1 MSGYVFC
8 LATDNIFIYLCFLYI
23 TTEHKT
29 QTINNMRYTR
39 ITIVLLFCFTILF
52 TLPAQTE
59 NLQTKV
65 IDGKEFYIYKVKPS
79 EGFYVLSK
87 KFGISQE
94 EIIRY
99 NPAAKNGLKR
109 GQLLMIPTN
118 KTAEGQQAGS
128 EIESTFEH
136 TIVRGESL
144 YSISRMYKVT
154 IQSIIDLNPGSERG
168 IKAGAILKIPQ
179 RYKKAEPKAS
189 VSTTETPVAQ
199 PKQTVAQET
208 IQPAPEKQ
216 SVTTDTGTGEYV
228 YHTIGEGETLF
239 SISKKYDIDIETILK
254 LNPGIS
260 PNHLKKGS
268 VIRLIPDT
276 KEMNVA
282 IESTQLYTQYKVRKK
297 ETLYSISKKF
307 GTTVEE
313 IKKCNPN
320 IKRIKEDDIINIP
333 AGIEYNTV
341 TAENPITS
349 AEINNIYNKLYK
361 SDKKGVINVAV
372 ILPFMLKQTH
382 PDTKASLYTE
392 YYQGFL
398 MAVDSLKRQGAS
410 INVYAYDSEESDA
423 TVQNILANP
432 QMKEMDLIIA
442 PESDNHIKLIADFGL
457 ANDINVVNTFSLKNE
472 EVSHNA
478 KVFQTNIPHSYLY
491 AEAADRF
498 IRYLGNRKVVFLT
511 HSGEE
516 NDKRDFIAGLKE
528 ELSRAH
534 ISYSEVRF
542 GNELNLL
549 NQDSIFTGQSGI
561 VFVPTSAKKKI
572 LSLIVAPM
580 EALKEKRPDIDI
592 ALFGYPEWLTQ
603 VPDYLNEFYKLN
615 TYLYSRFYA
624 NPFDE
629 STKSFH
635 KRFLYWYNKD
645 LINASP
651 QYALLGFDTGVYF
664 LSAIRAHGK
673 NFATQQLVNSNDRIQ
688 TDFSFQRINNWSGFI
703 NKSFYFVNFAPD
715 FTIKKI
721 RE

>member
-1 MSGYVFC
+1 M
-8 LATDNIFIYLCFLYI
+8 
-23 TTEHKT
+23 K
-29 QTINNMRYTR
+29 YTR
-39 ITIVLLFCFTILF
+39 LTIVLLFCFTVLF
-52 TLPAQTE
+52 MLPAQTE
-59 NLQTKV
+59 GLQTKV

-79 EGFYVLSK
+79 EGFYSLTH

-94 EIIRY
+94 EIVRY
-99 NPAAKNGLKR
+99 NPATKSGLKR
-109 GQLLMIPTN
+109 GQLLMIPTK
-118 KTAEGQQAGS
+118 KTLEGEASGS

-144 YSISRMYKVT
+144 YSISKMYKVT

-168 IKAGAILKIPQ
+168 IKAGATLKIPQ
-179 RYKKAEPKAS
+179 HYRQKKATQVQPKTTTA
-189 VSTTETPVAQ
+189 STTAIQSQPAVTPVSE
-199 PKQTVAQET
+199 KSS
-208 IQPAPEKQ
+208 PEIQ
-216 SVTTDTGTGEYV
+216 SVATEGNTGEYV
-228 YHTIGEGETLF
+228 YHTINAGETLF

-260 PNHLKKGS
+260 PNNLKRGS
-268 VIRLIPDT
+268 ALRLTPDT
-276 KEMNVA
+276 KEMNVTIA
-282 IESTQLYTQYKVRKK
+282 PQQLYTKYKVRKK

-320 IKRIKEDDIINIP
+320 IKKIKQDDIINIP

-372 ILPFMLKQTH
+372 ILPFMLGQEH

-410 INVYAYDSEESDA
+410 VNVYAYDSEASDA
-423 TVQNILANP
+423 TVRNILSNP

-442 PESDNHIKLIADFGL
+442 PDDDNHIKMIADFGL

-472 EVSHNA
+472 EFSHNA
-478 KVFQTNIPHSYLY
+478 KIFQTNIPHSYLY

-511 HSGEE
+511 HTTEE
-516 NDKRDFIAGLKE
+516 SDKKDFVAGLKE

-534 ISYSEVRF
+534 IAYSEIKF
-542 GNELNLL
+542 GNELNLQ
-549 NQDSIFTGQSGI
+549 NQDSIWAGQSGV
-561 VFVPTSAKKKI
+561 VFVPTSARKKI
-572 LSLIVAPM
+572 LSLIIAPL
-580 EALKEKRPDIDI
+580 EVLKEQREDLDI

-603 VPDYLNEFYKLN
+603 VPEYLNEFYKLN

-629 STKSFH
+629 NAKSFH

-651 QYALLGFDTGVYF
+651 QYALLGFDTGIYF
-664 LSAIRAHGK
+664 LSAIRAYGK
-673 NFATQQLVNSNDRIQ
+673 NFAVQKLENSSDRIQ
-688 TDFSFQRINNWSGFI
+688 TDFAFQRINNWSGFI

>member
-1 MSGYVFC
+1 M
-8 LATDNIFIYLCFLYI
+8 
-23 TTEHKT
+23 K
-29 QTINNMRYTR
+29 YTR
-39 ITIVLLFCFTILF
+39 LTIVLLFCFTVLF
-52 TLPAQTE
+52 MLPAQTE
-59 NLQTKV
+59 GLQTKV

-79 EGFYVLSK
+79 EGFYSLTH

-94 EIIRY
+94 EIVRY
-99 NPAAKNGLKR
+99 NPAAKSGLKR
-109 GQLLMIPTN
+109 GQLLMIPTK
-118 KTAEGQQAGS
+118 KTLEGEASGS

-144 YSISRMYKVT
+144 YSISKMYKVT

-168 IKAGAILKIPQ
+168 IKAGATLKIPQ
-179 RYKKAEPKAS
+179 HYRQKKASQVQPQTTTAS
-189 VSTTETPVAQ
+189 KTTTQSQPAVTPV
-199 PKQTVAQET
+199 
-208 IQPAPEKQ
+208 PEKSSPEGQ
-216 SVTTDTGTGEYV
+216 SVTTDGNTGEYV
-228 YHTIGEGETLF
+228 YHTINAGETLF

-260 PNHLKKGS
+260 PNNLKRGS
-268 VIRLIPDT
+268 VIRLTPDT
-276 KEMNVA
+276 KEMNVTIA
-282 IESTQLYTQYKVRKK
+282 PQQLYTKYKVRKK

-320 IKRIKEDDIINIP
+320 IKKIKQDDIINIP

-372 ILPFMLKQTH
+372 ILPFMLEQEH

-410 INVYAYDSEESDA
+410 VNVYAYDSEASDA
-423 TVQNILANP
+423 TVRNILSNP

-442 PESDNHIKLIADFGL
+442 PDDDNHIKMIADFGL

-478 KVFQTNIPHSYLY
+478 KIFQTNIPHSYLY

-511 HSGEE
+511 HTTEE
-516 NDKRDFIAGLKE
+516 GDKKDFVAGLKE

-534 ISYSEVRF
+534 IAYSEIKF
-542 GNELNLL
+542 GNKLNLQ
-549 NQDSIFTGQSGI
+549 NQDSIWAGQSGV
-561 VFVPTSAKKKI
+561 VFVPTSARKKI
-572 LSLIVAPM
+572 LSLIIAPL
-580 EALKEKRPDIDI
+580 EALKEQREDLDI

-603 VPDYLNEFYKLN
+603 VPEYLNEFYKLN

-629 STKSFH
+629 NAKSFH

-651 QYALLGFDTGVYF
+651 QYALLGFDTGIYF
-664 LSAIRAHGK
+664 LSAIRAYGK
-673 NFATQQLVNSNDRIQ
+673 NFAVQKLENSSDRIQ
-688 TDFSFQRINNWSGFI
+688 TDFAFQRINNWSGFI

>member
-1 MSGYVFC
+1 
-8 LATDNIFIYLCFLYI
+8 
-23 TTEHKT
+23 
-29 QTINNMRYTR
+29 MRYTR
-39 ITIVLLFCFTILF
+39 ITIVLLFCFTAMFMIS
-52 TLPAQTE
+52 AQAE

-99 NPAAKNGLKR
+99 NPAAKSGLKR

-118 KTAEGQQAGS
+118 KTIAGQKAGS
-128 EIESTFEH
+128 GIESTFEH

-144 YSISRMYKVT
+144 YSISKMYKVT

-168 IKAGAILKIPQ
+168 IKAGATLKIPQ
-179 RYKKAEPKAS
+179 RYKKTASKEKPKTSKTTPTQSPQATTAQK
-189 VSTTETPVAQ
+189 STQPV
-199 PKQTVAQET
+199 TDN
-208 IQPAPEKQ
+208 QPAVAADD
-216 SVTTDTGTGEYV
+216 SGSEYV
-228 YHTIGEGETLF
+228 FHTIGEGETLF
-239 SISKKYDIDIETILK
+239 SISKKYEIDIETILK

-260 PNHLKKGS
+260 PNHLRKGS
-268 VIRLIPDT
+268 VIRLTPNT
-276 KEMNVA
+276 KEMNVT
-282 IESTQLYTQYKVRKK
+282 IQPTQLYTEYKVRKK

-313 IKKCNPN
+313 IKNCNPN
-320 IKRIKEDDIINIP
+320 IKKIKQGDIIYIP
-333 AGIEYNTV
+333 AGIEYNTM

-372 ILPFMLKQTH
+372 ILPFMLSQER
-382 PDTKASLYTE
+382 PDMKASLYTE

-423 TVQNILANP
+423 TVQHILAEP

-442 PESDNHIKLIADFGL
+442 PDNDNHIKMIADFGL
-457 ANDINVVNTFSLKNE
+457 INDINVVNTFSLKNE
-472 EVSHNA
+472 EVTHNA

-491 AEAADRF
+491 AEAIDRF
-498 IRYLGNRKVVFLT
+498 IRYLGNRKVVFLSYST
-511 HSGEE
+511 EV
-516 NDKRDFIAGLKE
+516 NDKKDFITSLKE
-528 ELSRAH
+528 ELSRAR
-534 ISYSEVRF
+534 IPYSEIQF
-542 GNELNLL
+542 DNDLNLL
-549 NQDSIFTGQSGI
+549 NQDSILNGQSGI
-561 VFVPTSAKKKI
+561 VFVPTSAKKKM
-572 LSLIVAPM
+572 LSLIINPI
-580 EALKEKRPDIDI
+580 ETLKERREDLDI

-603 VPDYLNEFYKLN
+603 VPEYLNEFYKLN

-629 STKSFH
+629 DTKSFH

-651 QYALLGFDTGVYF
+651 QYAFLGFDTGIYF
-664 LSAIRAHGK
+664 LTSIRAYGK
-673 NFATQQLVNSNDRIQ
+673 NFANQKLTKSNDRIQ
-688 TDFSFQRINNWSGFI
+688 TDFDFQRINNWSGFI
-703 NKSFYFVNFAPD
+703 NKSFYFINLAPD
-715 FTIKKI
+715 YTIKKI

>member
-1 MSGYVFC
+1 M
-8 LATDNIFIYLCFLYI
+8 
-23 TTEHKT
+23 K
-29 QTINNMRYTR
+29 YTR
-39 ITIVLLFCFTILF
+39 ITVVLLFCFAVLF
-52 TLPAQTE
+52 MLPAQTE
-59 NLQTKV
+59 GLQTKV

-79 EGFYVLSK
+79 EGFYSLTH

-94 EIIRY
+94 EIIRF

-109 GQLLMIPTN
+109 GQLLMIPTK
-118 KTAEGQQAGS
+118 KTIEGEASGS

-144 YSISRMYKVT
+144 YSISKMYKVT
-154 IQSIIDLNPGSERG
+154 IQSIIDLNPGSEHG
-168 IKAGAILKIPQ
+168 IKAGATLKIPQ
-179 RYKKAEPKAS
+179 HYRQKKA
-189 VSTTETPVAQ
+189 
-199 PKQTVAQET
+199 KQTQAKATTTTTTPKTTTAQSKPVVPPVTDKVNQEAPSVA
-208 IQPAPEKQ
+208 
-216 SVTTDTGTGEYV
+216 TDGISGEYV
-228 YHTIGEGETLF
+228 YHTINAGETLF
-239 SISKKYDIDIETILK
+239 SISQKYDIDIETILK

-260 PNHLKKGS
+260 PNNLKRGS
-268 VIRLIPDT
+268 VIRLTPNT
-276 KEMNVA
+276 KEMNVTIA
-282 IESTQLYTQYKVRKK
+282 PQQLYTEYKVRKK

-320 IKRIKEDDIINIP
+320 IKKIKQDDIIYIP

-372 ILPFMLKQTH
+372 ILPFMLKQAH

-410 INVYAYDSEESDA
+410 INVYAYDSEASDA
-423 TVQNILANP
+423 TVRNILTDP
-432 QMKEMDLIIA
+432 QLKEMDMIIA
-442 PESDNHIKLIADFGL
+442 PDDDNQIKLIADFGL
-457 ANDINVVNTFSLKNE
+457 ANDINVINTFSLKNE

-478 KVFQTNIPHSYLY
+478 KIFQTNIPHSYLY

-511 HSGEE
+511 HTSEE
-516 NDKRDFIAGLKE
+516 SDKKDFVNGLKE

-534 ISYSEVRF
+534 IAYSEIKF
-542 GNELNLL
+542 GNELNLQ
-549 NQDSIFTGQSGI
+549 NQDSIWAGQSGV
-561 VFVPTSAKKKI
+561 VFVPTSARKKI
-572 LSLIVAPM
+572 LSIIIAPL
-580 EALKEKRPDIDI
+580 EALKAQREDLDI

-603 VPDYLNEFYKLN
+603 VPEYLNEFYKLN

-629 STKSFH
+629 NAKSFH

-645 LINASP
+645 MINASP
-651 QYALLGFDTGVYF
+651 QYALLGFDTGIYF
-664 LSAIRAHGK
+664 LSAIRAYGK
-673 NFATQQLVNSNDRIQ
+673 NFAVQKLENSSDRIQ
-688 TDFSFQRINNWSGFI
+688 TDFAFQRINNWSGFI

>member
-1 MSGYVFC
+1 M
-8 LATDNIFIYLCFLYI
+8 
-23 TTEHKT
+23 K
-29 QTINNMRYTR
+29 YTR
-39 ITIVLLFCFTILF
+39 LTIVLLFCFTVLF
-52 TLPAQTE
+52 MLPAQTE
-59 NLQTKV
+59 GLQTKV

-79 EGFYVLSK
+79 EGFYSLTH

-94 EIIRY
+94 EIVRY
-99 NPAAKNGLKR
+99 NPATKSGLKR
-109 GQLLMIPTN
+109 GQLLMIPTK
-118 KTAEGQQAGS
+118 KTLEGEASGS

-144 YSISRMYKVT
+144 YSISKMYKVT

-168 IKAGAILKIPQ
+168 IKAGATLKIPQ
-179 RYKKAEPKAS
+179 HYRQKKASQVQPQTTTAS
-189 VSTTETPVAQ
+189 KTTTQSQPAVTPV
-199 PKQTVAQET
+199 
-208 IQPAPEKQ
+208 PEKSSPEGQ
-216 SVTTDTGTGEYV
+216 SVATDGNTGEYV
-228 YHTIGEGETLF
+228 YHTINAGETLF

-260 PNHLKKGS
+260 PNNLKRGS
-268 VIRLIPDT
+268 VIRLTPDT
-276 KEMNVA
+276 KEMNVTIA
-282 IESTQLYTQYKVRKK
+282 PQQRYTKYKVRKK

-320 IKRIKEDDIINIP
+320 IKKIKQDDIINIP

-372 ILPFMLKQTH
+372 ILPFMLEQEH

-410 INVYAYDSEESDA
+410 VNVYAYDSEASDA
-423 TVQNILANP
+423 TVRNILSNP

-442 PESDNHIKLIADFGL
+442 PDDDNHIKMIADFGL

-478 KVFQTNIPHSYLY
+478 KIFQTNIPHSYLY

-511 HSGEE
+511 HTTEE
-516 NDKRDFIAGLKE
+516 GDKKDFVAGLKE

-534 ISYSEVRF
+534 IAYSEIKF
-542 GNELNLL
+542 GNKLNLQ
-549 NQDSIFTGQSGI
+549 NQDSIWAGQSGV
-561 VFVPTSAKKKI
+561 VFVPTSARKKI
-572 LSLIVAPM
+572 LSLIIAPL
-580 EALKEKRPDIDI
+580 EALKEQREDLDI

-603 VPDYLNEFYKLN
+603 VPEYLNEFYKLN

-629 STKSFH
+629 NAKSFH

-651 QYALLGFDTGVYF
+651 QYALLGFDTGIYF
-664 LSAIRAHGK
+664 LSAIRAYGK
-673 NFATQQLVNSNDRIQ
+673 NFAVQKLENSSDRIQ
-688 TDFSFQRINNWSGFI
+688 TDFAFQRINNWSGFI

>member
-1 MSGYVFC
+1 M
-8 LATDNIFIYLCFLYI
+8 
-23 TTEHKT
+23 K
-29 QTINNMRYTR
+29 YTR
-39 ITIVLLFCFTILF
+39 LTIVLLFCFTVLF
-52 TLPAQTE
+52 MLPAQTE
-59 NLQTKV
+59 GLQTKV

-79 EGFYVLSK
+79 EGFYSLTH

-94 EIIRY
+94 EIVRY
-99 NPAAKNGLKR
+99 NPAAKSGLKR
-109 GQLLMIPTN
+109 GQLLMIPTK
-118 KTAEGQQAGS
+118 KTLEGEASGS

-144 YSISRMYKVT
+144 YSISKMYKVT

-168 IKAGAILKIPQ
+168 IKAGATLKIPQ
-179 RYKKAEPKAS
+179 HYRQKKASQVQPQTTTAS
-189 VSTTETPVAQ
+189 KTTTQSQPAVTPV
-199 PKQTVAQET
+199 
-208 IQPAPEKQ
+208 PEKSSPEGQ
-216 SVTTDTGTGEYV
+216 SVTTDGNTGEYV
-228 YHTIGEGETLF
+228 YHTINAGETLF

-260 PNHLKKGS
+260 PNNLKRGS
-268 VIRLIPDT
+268 VIRLTPDT
-276 KEMNVA
+276 KEMNVTIA
-282 IESTQLYTQYKVRKK
+282 PQQLYTKYKVRKK

-320 IKRIKEDDIINIP
+320 IKKIKQDDIINIP

-372 ILPFMLKQTH
+372 ILPFMLEQEH

-410 INVYAYDSEESDA
+410 VNVYAYDSEASDA
-423 TVQNILANP
+423 TVRNILSNL

-442 PESDNHIKLIADFGL
+442 PDDDNHIKMIADFGL

-478 KVFQTNIPHSYLY
+478 KIFQTNIPHSYLY

-511 HSGEE
+511 HTTEE
-516 NDKRDFIAGLKE
+516 GDKKDFVAGLKE

-534 ISYSEVRF
+534 IAYSEIKF
-542 GNELNLL
+542 GNKLNLQ
-549 NQDSIFTGQSGI
+549 NQDSIWAGQSGV
-561 VFVPTSAKKKI
+561 VFVPTSARKKI
-572 LSLIVAPM
+572 LSLIIAPL
-580 EALKEKRPDIDI
+580 EALKEQREDLDI

-603 VPDYLNEFYKLN
+603 VPEYLNEFYKLN

-629 STKSFH
+629 NAKSFH

-651 QYALLGFDTGVYF
+651 QYALLGFDTGIYF
-664 LSAIRAHGK
+664 LSAIRAYGK
-673 NFATQQLVNSNDRIQ
+673 NFAVQKLENSSDRIQ
-688 TDFSFQRINNWSGFI
+688 TDFAFQRINNWSGFI

>member
-1 MSGYVFC
+1 M
-8 LATDNIFIYLCFLYI
+8 
-23 TTEHKT
+23 K
-29 QTINNMRYTR
+29 YTR
-39 ITIVLLFCFTILF
+39 LTIVLLFCFTVLF
-52 TLPAQTE
+52 MLPAQTE
-59 NLQTKV
+59 GLQTKV

-79 EGFYVLSK
+79 EGFYSLTH

-94 EIIRY
+94 EIVRY
-99 NPAAKNGLKR
+99 NPAAKSGLKR
-109 GQLLMIPTN
+109 GQLLMIPTK
-118 KTAEGQQAGS
+118 KTLEGEASGS

-144 YSISRMYKVT
+144 YSISKMHKVT

-168 IKAGAILKIPQ
+168 IKAGATLKIPQ
-179 RYKKAEPKAS
+179 HYRQKKASQVQPQTTTAS
-189 VSTTETPVAQ
+189 KTTTQSQPAVTPV
-199 PKQTVAQET
+199 
-208 IQPAPEKQ
+208 PEKPSPEGQ
-216 SVTTDTGTGEYV
+216 SVTTDGNTGEYV
-228 YHTIGEGETLF
+228 YHTINAGETLF

-260 PNHLKKGS
+260 PNNLKRGS
-268 VIRLIPDT
+268 VIRLTPDT
-276 KEMNVA
+276 KEMNVTIA
-282 IESTQLYTQYKVRKK
+282 PQQLYTKYKVRKK

-320 IKRIKEDDIINIP
+320 IKKIKQDDIINIP

-372 ILPFMLKQTH
+372 ILPFMLEQEH

-410 INVYAYDSEESDA
+410 VNVYAYASEASDA
-423 TVQNILANP
+423 TVRNILSNP

-442 PESDNHIKLIADFGL
+442 PDDDNHIKMIADFGL
-457 ANDINVVNTFSLKNE
+457 ANDINVVNTLSLKNE

-478 KVFQTNIPHSYLY
+478 KIFQTNIPHSYLY

-511 HSGEE
+511 HTTEE
-516 NDKRDFIAGLKE
+516 GDKKDFVAGLKE

-534 ISYSEVRF
+534 IAYSEIKF
-542 GNELNLL
+542 GNKLNLQ
-549 NQDSIFTGQSGI
+549 NQDSIWAGQSGV
-561 VFVPTSAKKKI
+561 VFVPTSARKKI
-572 LSLIVAPM
+572 LSLIIAPL
-580 EALKEKRPDIDI
+580 EALKEQREDLDI

-603 VPDYLNEFYKLN
+603 VPEYLNEFYKLN

-629 STKSFH
+629 NAKSFH

-651 QYALLGFDTGVYF
+651 QYALLGFDTGIYF
-664 LSAIRAHGK
+664 LSAIRAYGK
-673 NFATQQLVNSNDRIQ
+673 NFAVQKLENSSDRIQ
-688 TDFSFQRINNWSGFI
+688 TDFAFQRINNWSGFI

>member
-1 MSGYVFC
+1 M
-8 LATDNIFIYLCFLYI
+8 
-23 TTEHKT
+23 K
-29 QTINNMRYTR
+29 YTR
-39 ITIVLLFCFTILF
+39 ITIALLFCFAVLF
-52 TLPAQTE
+52 MSSAQTE
-59 NLQTKV
+59 GLQTKV

-79 EGFYVLSK
+79 EGFYSLSH
-87 KFGISQE
+87 KFGISQD

-118 KTAEGQQAGS
+118 KTIEGEKSGS

-144 YSISRMYKVT
+144 YSISKMYKVT

-168 IKAGAILKIPQ
+168 IKAGATLKIPQ
-179 RYKKAEPKAS
+179 HYRQKKTKQVKAQTATTTP
-189 VSTTETPVAQ
+189 STKAATQSPATAT
-199 PKQTVAQET
+199 QTVAQSGQESS
-208 IQPAPEKQ
+208 
-216 SVTTDTGTGEYV
+216 SVAAEGNTGDYV
-228 YHTIGEGETLF
+228 YHTINSGETLF

-260 PNHLKKGS
+260 PNNLKRGS
-268 VIRLIPDT
+268 VIRLTPDT
-276 KEMNVA
+276 KEMHVTIA
-282 IESTQLYTQYKVRKK
+282 PQQLYTEYKVRKK

-307 GTTVEE
+307 GTTVDE

-320 IKRIKEDDIINIP
+320 IKKIKQDDIIYIP

-361 SDKKGVINVAV
+361 SDKKGVISVAV
-372 ILPFMLKQTH
+372 ILPFMLKQEH

-410 INVYAYDSEESDA
+410 INVYAYDSEASDA
-423 TVQNILANP
+423 TVRNILANP
-432 QMKEMDLIIA
+432 QLKEMDMIIA
-442 PESDNHIKLIADFGL
+442 PDDDNHIKMIADFGL

-478 KVFQTNIPHSYLY
+478 KIFQTNIPHSYLY

-511 HSGEE
+511 HTTEE
-516 NDKRDFIAGLKE
+516 SDKKDFVSGLKD

-534 ISYSEVRF
+534 IAYSEIKF
-542 GNELNLL
+542 GNELNLQ
-549 NQDSIFTGQSGI
+549 NQDSIWAGQSGV
-561 VFVPTSAKKKI
+561 VFVPTSARKKI
-572 LSLIVAPM
+572 LSLIIAPL
-580 EALKEKRPDIDI
+580 EALKEQREDLDI

-603 VPDYLNEFYKLN
+603 VPEYLNAFYKLN

-624 NPFDE
+624 NPLDE
-629 STKSFH
+629 AAKSFH

-651 QYALLGFDTGVYF
+651 QYALLGFDTGIYF
-664 LSAIRAHGK
+664 LSAIRAYGK
-673 NFATQQLVNSNDRIQ
+673 NFAAQKLENSSDRIQ
-688 TDFSFQRINNWSGFI
+688 TDFAFQRINNWSGFI

>member
-1 MSGYVFC
+1 M
-8 LATDNIFIYLCFLYI
+8 
-23 TTEHKT
+23 
-29 QTINNMRYTR
+29 
-39 ITIVLLFCFTILF
+39 LFCFTTLF
-52 TLPAQTE
+52 MLSAQTE

-79 EGFYVLSK
+79 EGFYVLSQ

-109 GQLLMIPTN
+109 GQLLMIPTHR
-118 KTAEGQQAGS
+118 TAQGEPEGS

-144 YSISRMYKVT
+144 YSISKMYKVT

-168 IKAGAILKIPQ
+168 IKAGATLKIPQ
-179 RYKKAEPKAS
+179 RYKKTTSKAQNK
-189 VSTTETPVAQ
+189 T
-199 PKQTVAQET
+199 
-208 IQPAPEKQ
+208 
-216 SVTTDTGTGEYV
+216 VTTATAKSQGTAVTATSTPTPENTTATTDNGNGEYV

-268 VIRLIPDT
+268 VIRLTPDT
-276 KEMNVA
+276 KEINVT
-282 IESTQLYTQYKVRKK
+282 IEQKQLYTQYKVRKK

-313 IKKCNPN
+313 IKKCNPDLKQ
-320 IKRIKEDDIINIP
+320 IRQDDIINIP

-361 SDKKGVINVAV
+361 SDKRGVINVAV
-372 ILPFMLKQTH
+372 ILPFMLQQTH

-423 TVQNILANP
+423 TVRRILTNP
-432 QMKEMDLIIA
+432 EMKEMDLIIA

-478 KVFQTNIPHSYLY
+478 KIFQTNIPHSYLY

-498 IRYLGNRKVVFLT
+498 IRYLGNRKVIFLT
-511 HSGEE
+511 HTGEE

-534 ISYSEVRF
+534 IAYSEIRF
-542 GNELNLL
+542 DNELNLL
-549 NQDSIFTGQSGI
+549 NQDSILTGASGI
-561 VFVPTSAKKKI
+561 VFVPTSAKKKE
-572 LSLIVAPM
+572 LSLIVAPI
-580 EALKEKRPDIDI
+580 ETLKENRTDLDI

-603 VPDYLNEFYKLN
+603 VPEYLNEFYKLN

-629 STKSFH
+629 NTKAFH

-645 LINASP
+645 MINASP
-651 QYALLGFDTGVYF
+651 QYALLGFDTGIYF
-664 LSAIRAHGK
+664 LTAIRANGK
-673 NFATQQLVNSNDRIQ
+673 NFATQQLTSSSDRIQ

>member
-1 MSGYVFC
+1 M
-8 LATDNIFIYLCFLYI
+8 
-23 TTEHKT
+23 
-29 QTINNMRYTR
+29 TIE
-39 ITIVLLFCFTILF
+39 
-52 TLPAQTE
+52 Q
-59 NLQTKV
+59 K
-65 IDGKEFYIYKVKPS
+65 
-79 EGFYVLSK
+79 
-87 KFGISQE
+87 
-94 EIIRY
+94 
-99 NPAAKNGLKR
+99 
-109 GQLLMIPTN
+109 
-118 KTAEGQQAGS
+118 
-128 EIESTFEH
+128 
-136 TIVRGESL
+136 
-144 YSISRMYKVT
+144 
-154 IQSIIDLNPGSERG
+154 
-168 IKAGAILKIPQ
+168 
-179 RYKKAEPKAS
+179 
-189 VSTTETPVAQ
+189 
-199 PKQTVAQET
+199 
-208 IQPAPEKQ
+208 
-216 SVTTDTGTGEYV
+216 
-228 YHTIGEGETLF
+228 
-239 SISKKYDIDIETILK
+239 
-254 LNPGIS
+254 
-260 PNHLKKGS
+260 
-268 VIRLIPDT
+268 
-276 KEMNVA
+276 
-282 IESTQLYTQYKVRKK
+282 QLYTQYKVRKK

-313 IKKCNPN
+313 IKKCNPDLKQ
-320 IKRIKEDDIINIP
+320 IRQDDIINIP

-361 SDKKGVINVAV
+361 SDKRGVINVAV
-372 ILPFMLKQTH
+372 ILPFMLQQTH

-423 TVQNILANP
+423 TVRRILTNP
-432 QMKEMDLIIA
+432 EMKEMDLIIA

-478 KVFQTNIPHSYLY
+478 KIFQTNIPHSYLY

-498 IRYLGNRKVVFLT
+498 IRYLGNRKVIFLT
-511 HSGEE
+511 HTGEE

-534 ISYSEVRF
+534 IAYSEIRF
-542 GNELNLL
+542 DNELNLL
-549 NQDSIFTGQSGI
+549 NQDSILTGASGI
-561 VFVPTSAKKKI
+561 VFVPTSAKKKE
-572 LSLIVAPM
+572 LSLIVAPI
-580 EALKEKRPDIDI
+580 ETLKENRTDLDI

-603 VPDYLNEFYKLN
+603 VPEYLNEFYKLN

-629 STKSFH
+629 NTKAFH

-645 LINASP
+645 MINASP
-651 QYALLGFDTGVYF
+651 QYALLGFDTGIYF
-664 LSAIRAHGK
+664 LTAIRANGK
-673 NFATQQLVNSNDRIQ
+673 NFATQQLTSSSDRIQ

>member
-1 MSGYVFC
+1 M
-8 LATDNIFIYLCFLYI
+8 
-23 TTEHKT
+23 K
-29 QTINNMRYTR
+29 YTR
-39 ITIVLLFCFTILF
+39 LTIVLLFCFTVLF
-52 TLPAQTE
+52 MLPAQTE
-59 NLQTKV
+59 GLQTKV

-79 EGFYVLSK
+79 EGFYSLTH

-94 EIIRY
+94 EIVRY
-99 NPAAKNGLKR
+99 NPAAKSGLKR
-109 GQLLMIPTN
+109 GQLLMIPTK
-118 KTAEGQQAGS
+118 KTLEGEASGS

-144 YSISRMYKVT
+144 YSISKMYKVT

-168 IKAGAILKIPQ
+168 IKAGATLKIPQ
-179 RYKKAEPKAS
+179 HYRQKKASQVQPQTTTAS
-189 VSTTETPVAQ
+189 KTTTQSQPAVTPV
-199 PKQTVAQET
+199 
-208 IQPAPEKQ
+208 PEKSSPEGQ
-216 SVTTDTGTGEYV
+216 SVTTDGNTGEYV
-228 YHTIGEGETLF
+228 YHTINAGETLF

-260 PNHLKKGS
+260 PNNLKRGS
-268 VIRLIPDT
+268 VIRLTPDT
-276 KEMNVA
+276 KEMNVTIA
-282 IESTQLYTQYKVRKK
+282 PQQLYTKYKVRKK

-320 IKRIKEDDIINIP
+320 IKKIKQDDIINIP

-372 ILPFMLKQTH
+372 ILPFMLEQEH

-410 INVYAYDSEESDA
+410 VNVYAYDSEASDA
-423 TVQNILANP
+423 TVRNILSNP

-442 PESDNHIKLIADFGL
+442 PDDDNHIKMIADFGL

-478 KVFQTNIPHSYLY
+478 KIFQTNIPHSYLY

-511 HSGEE
+511 HTTEE
-516 NDKRDFIAGLKE
+516 GDKKDFVAGLKE

-534 ISYSEVRF
+534 IAYSEIKF
-542 GNELNLL
+542 GNELNLQ
-549 NQDSIFTGQSGI
+549 NQDSIWAGQSGV
-561 VFVPTSAKKKI
+561 VFVPTSARKKI
-572 LSLIVAPM
+572 LSLIIAPL
-580 EALKEKRPDIDI
+580 EALKEQREDLDI

-603 VPDYLNEFYKLN
+603 VPEYLNEFYKLN

-629 STKSFH
+629 NAKSFH

-651 QYALLGFDTGVYF
+651 QYALLGFDTGIYF
-664 LSAIRAHGK
+664 LSAIRAYGK
-673 NFATQQLVNSNDRIQ
+673 NFAVQKLENSSDRIQ
-688 TDFSFQRINNWSGFI
+688 TDFAFQRINNWSGFI

>member
-1 MSGYVFC
+1 M
-8 LATDNIFIYLCFLYI
+8 
-23 TTEHKT
+23 K
-29 QTINNMRYTR
+29 YTR
-39 ITIVLLFCFTILF
+39 LTIVLLFCFTVLF
-52 TLPAQTE
+52 MLPAQTE
-59 NLQTKV
+59 GLQTKV

-79 EGFYVLSK
+79 EGFYSLTH

-94 EIIRY
+94 EIVRY
-99 NPAAKNGLKR
+99 NPAAKSGLKR
-109 GQLLMIPTN
+109 GQLLMIPTK
-118 KTAEGQQAGS
+118 KTLEGEASGS

-144 YSISRMYKVT
+144 YSISKMYKVT

-168 IKAGAILKIPQ
+168 IKAGATLKIPQ
-179 RYKKAEPKAS
+179 HYRQKKASQVQPQTTTAS
-189 VSTTETPVAQ
+189 KTTTQSQPAVTPV
-199 PKQTVAQET
+199 
-208 IQPAPEKQ
+208 PEKPSPEGQ
-216 SVTTDTGTGEYV
+216 SVTTDGNTGEYV
-228 YHTIGEGETLF
+228 YHTINAGETLF

-260 PNHLKKGS
+260 PNNLKRGS
-268 VIRLIPDT
+268 VIRLTPDT
-276 KEMNVA
+276 KEMNVTIA
-282 IESTQLYTQYKVRKK
+282 PQQLYTKYKVRKK

-320 IKRIKEDDIINIP
+320 IKKIKQDDIINIP

-372 ILPFMLKQTH
+372 ILPFMLEQEH

-410 INVYAYDSEESDA
+410 VNVYAYDSEASDA
-423 TVQNILANP
+423 TVRNILSNP

-442 PESDNHIKLIADFGL
+442 PDDDNHIKMIADFGL

-478 KVFQTNIPHSYLY
+478 KIFQTNIPHSYLY

-511 HSGEE
+511 HTTEE
-516 NDKRDFIAGLKE
+516 GDKKDFVAGLKE

-534 ISYSEVRF
+534 IAYSEIKF
-542 GNELNLL
+542 GNKLNLQ
-549 NQDSIFTGQSGI
+549 NQDSIWAGQSGV
-561 VFVPTSAKKKI
+561 VFVPTSARKKI
-572 LSLIVAPM
+572 LSLIIAPL
-580 EALKEKRPDIDI
+580 EALKEQREDLDI

-603 VPDYLNEFYKLN
+603 VPEYLNEFYKLN

-629 STKSFH
+629 NAKSFH

-651 QYALLGFDTGVYF
+651 QYALLGFDTGIYF
-664 LSAIRAHGK
+664 LSAIRAYGK
-673 NFATQQLVNSNDRIQ
+673 NFAVQKLENSSDRIQ
-688 TDFSFQRINNWSGFI
+688 TDFAFQRINNWSGFI

>member
-1 MSGYVFC
+1 M
-8 LATDNIFIYLCFLYI
+8 
-23 TTEHKT
+23 K
-29 QTINNMRYTR
+29 YTR
-39 ITIVLLFCFTILF
+39 LTIVLLFCFTVLF
-52 TLPAQTE
+52 MLPAQTE
-59 NLQTKV
+59 GLQTKV

-79 EGFYVLSK
+79 EGFYSLTH

-94 EIIRY
+94 EIVRY
-99 NPAAKNGLKR
+99 NPATKSGLKR
-109 GQLLMIPTN
+109 GQLLMIPTK
-118 KTAEGQQAGS
+118 KTLEGEASGS

-144 YSISRMYKVT
+144 YSISKMYKVT

-168 IKAGAILKIPQ
+168 IKAGATLKIPQ
-179 RYKKAEPKAS
+179 HYRQKKATQVQPKTTTA
-189 VSTTETPVAQ
+189 STTAIQSQPAVTPVSE
-199 PKQTVAQET
+199 KSS
-208 IQPAPEKQ
+208 PEIQ
-216 SVTTDTGTGEYV
+216 SVATEGNTGEYV
-228 YHTIGEGETLF
+228 YHTINAGETLF

-260 PNHLKKGS
+260 PNNLKRGS
-268 VIRLIPDT
+268 VIRLTPDT
-276 KEMNVA
+276 KEMNVTIA
-282 IESTQLYTQYKVRKK
+282 PQQLYTKYKVRKK

-320 IKRIKEDDIINIP
+320 IKKIKQDDIINIP

-372 ILPFMLKQTH
+372 ILPFMLGQEH

-410 INVYAYDSEESDA
+410 VNVYAYDSEASDA
-423 TVQNILANP
+423 TVRNILSNP

-442 PESDNHIKLIADFGL
+442 PDDDNHIKMIADFGL

-472 EVSHNA
+472 EFSHNA
-478 KVFQTNIPHSYLY
+478 KIFQTNIPHSYLY

-511 HSGEE
+511 HTTEE
-516 NDKRDFIAGLKE
+516 SDKKDFVAGLKE

-534 ISYSEVRF
+534 IAYSEIKF
-542 GNELNLL
+542 GNELNLQ
-549 NQDSIFTGQSGI
+549 NQDSIWAGQSGV
-561 VFVPTSAKKKI
+561 VFVPTSARKKI
-572 LSLIVAPM
+572 LSLIIAPL
-580 EALKEKRPDIDI
+580 EVLKEQREDLDI

-603 VPDYLNEFYKLN
+603 VPEYLNEFYKLN

-629 STKSFH
+629 NAKSFH

-651 QYALLGFDTGVYF
+651 QYALLGFDTGIYF
-664 LSAIRAHGK
+664 LSAIRAYGK
-673 NFATQQLVNSNDRIQ
+673 NFAVQKLENSSDRIQ
-688 TDFSFQRINNWSGFI
+688 TDFAFQRINNWSGFI

>member
-1 MSGYVFC
+1 MKHIRLSIALF
-8 LATDNIFIYLCFLYI
+8 LCFSA
-23 TTEHKT
+23 
-29 QTINNMRYTR
+29 
-39 ITIVLLFCFTILF
+39 VFLLS
-52 TLPAQTE
+52 AQTE

-79 EGFYVLSK
+79 EGFYSLSQ

-94 EIIRY
+94 EVIRY

-118 KTAEGQQAGS
+118 KTSQGS
-128 EIESTFEH
+128 DSGIESTFEH
-136 TIVRGESL
+136 PIVRGESL
-144 YSISRMYKVT
+144 YSISKTYKVP

-168 IKAGAILKIPQ
+168 IKAGATLKIPQ
-179 RYKKAEPKAS
+179 RYQKKERTQTAQAKTQPAQTPQPQTPAAPESGDKTAPK
-189 VSTTETPVAQ
+189 
-199 PKQTVAQET
+199 TVASTSSE
-208 IQPAPEKQ
+208 EN
-216 SVTTDTGTGEYV
+216 SSEYG

-239 SISKKYDIDIETILK
+239 SISKRYDIDIETILK

-260 PNHLKKGS
+260 PTKMKKGS
-268 VIRLIPDT
+268 VIRLTPDT
-276 KEMNVA
+276 KE
-282 IESTQLYTQYKVRKK
+282 STVTVEANQLYTQYKVRKK

-320 IKRIKEDDIINIP
+320 VKQIKQDDIINIP

-372 ILPFMLKQTH
+372 MLPFMLNQVH

-410 INVYAYDSEESDA
+410 INVYAYDTEDSDA
-423 TVQNILANP
+423 IVQSILSAP

-442 PESDNHIKLIADFGL
+442 PENDNHIKLIADFGV
-457 ANDINVVNTFSLKNE
+457 ANNINVVNTFSLKNE
-472 EVSHNA
+472 EVSLNA
-478 KVFQTNIPHSYLY
+478 KIFQTNIPHSYLY

-498 IRYLGNRKVVFLT
+498 IRYLGNRKIVFLAHT
-511 HSGEE
+511 PELT
-516 NDKRDFIAGLKE
+516 DKKDFVDELKAELNWAG
-528 ELSRAH
+528 
-534 ISYSEVRF
+534 ISYQEIKF
-542 GNELNLL
+542 GNDLNLL
-549 NQDSIFTGQSGI
+549 NKDSLLTGEGGI
-561 VFVPTSAKKKI
+561 VFVPTSAHKKV
-572 LSLIVAPM
+572 LSVIIPAI
-580 EALKEKRPDIDI
+580 EALKENQADLDV
-592 ALFGYPEWLTQ
+592 ALFGYPDWLTQ
-603 VPDYLNEFYKLN
+603 VSEHLNEFYKLN

-624 NPFDE
+624 NPFEE

-645 LINASP
+645 MINASP
-651 QYALLGFDTGVYF
+651 QYALLGFDTGIYF
-664 LSAIRAHGK
+664 LSAIREQGK
-673 NFATQQLVNSNDRIQ
+673 NFALQEMKPSTDRIQ

-703 NKSFYFVNFAPD
+703 NKSFYFINFTPD
-715 FTIKKI
+715 FTIRKI

>member
-1 MSGYVFC
+1 
-8 LATDNIFIYLCFLYI
+8 
-23 TTEHKT
+23 
-29 QTINNMRYTR
+29 MRYTR
-39 ITIVLLFCFTILF
+39 ITIVLLFCFTTMF
-52 TLPAQTE
+52 MLPAQTE

-94 EIIRY
+94 EIVRY
-99 NPAAKNGLKR
+99 NPAAKSGLKR

-118 KTAEGQQAGS
+118 KTIAGQKSGS
-128 EIESTFEH
+128 GIESTFEH

-144 YSISRMYKVT
+144 YSISKMYKVT

-168 IKAGAILKIPQ
+168 IKAGATLKIPQ
-179 RYKKAEPKAS
+179 RYKSQKSAS
-189 VSTTETPVAQ
+189 KSKTKTSESSTTKVQ
-199 PKQTVAQET
+199 QTT
-208 IQPAPEKQ
+208 
-216 SVTTDTGTGEYV
+216 VTTNTPPVEEQPTETTAAESGSEYV

-260 PNHLKKGS
+260 PNHLRKGS
-268 VIRLIPDT
+268 VIRLTPNT
-276 KEMNVA
+276 KEMNVV
-282 IESTQLYTQYKVRKK
+282 IQPTTRYTQYKVRKK

-307 GTTVEE
+307 GTTVDE

-320 IKRIKEDDIINIP
+320 IKQIKQNDIINIP

-372 ILPFMLKQTH
+372 MLPFMLKQEK

-410 INVYAYDSEESDA
+410 VNVYAYDTEESDA

-442 PESDNHIKLIADFGL
+442 PENDDHIKLIANFGL
-457 ANDINVVNTFSLKNE
+457 ANDINVINTFSLKNE

-478 KVFQTNIPHSYLY
+478 KIFQTNIPHSYLY
-491 AEAADRF
+491 AEAVDRF
-498 IRYLGNRKVVFLT
+498 IRYLGNRKVIFLSYST
-511 HSGEE
+511 EV
-516 NDKRDFIAGLKE
+516 NDKKDFITSLKE
-528 ELSRAH
+528 ELSHAH
-534 ISYSEVRF
+534 ISYSEIQF

-549 NQDSIFTGQSGI
+549 NQDSILNGQSSI
-561 VFVPTSAKKKI
+561 VFVPTSAKKKM
-572 LSLIVAPM
+572 LSLIINPIKS
-580 EALKEKRPDIDI
+580 LKEKREDLDI

-603 VPDYLNEFYKLN
+603 VPEYLNDFYKIN

-629 STKSFH
+629 DTQSFH

-645 LINASP
+645 MINASP
-651 QYALLGFDTGVYF
+651 QYALLGFDTGIYF
-664 LSAIRAHGK
+664 LSSIRAHGK
-673 NFATQQLVNSNDRIQ
+673 NFAAQEMKNSNDRIQ
-688 TDFSFQRINNWSGFI
+688 TDFAFQRINNWSGFI
-703 NKSFYFVNFAPD
+703 NKSFYFINFAPD

>member
-1 MSGYVFC
+1 M
-8 LATDNIFIYLCFLYI
+8 
-23 TTEHKT
+23 K
-29 QTINNMRYTR
+29 YTR
-39 ITIVLLFCFTILF
+39 LTIVLLFCFTVLF
-52 TLPAQTE
+52 MLPAQTE
-59 NLQTKV
+59 GLQTKV

-79 EGFYVLSK
+79 EGFYSLTH

-94 EIIRY
+94 EIVRY
-99 NPAAKNGLKR
+99 NPAAKSGLKR
-109 GQLLMIPTN
+109 GQLLMIPTK
-118 KTAEGQQAGS
+118 KTLEGEASGS

-144 YSISRMYKVT
+144 YSISKMYKVT

-168 IKAGAILKIPQ
+168 IKAGATLKIPQ
-179 RYKKAEPKAS
+179 HYRQKKASQVQPQTTTAS
-189 VSTTETPVAQ
+189 KTTTQSQPAVTPV
-199 PKQTVAQET
+199 
-208 IQPAPEKQ
+208 PEKPSPEGQ
-216 SVTTDTGTGEYV
+216 SVTTDGNTGEYV
-228 YHTIGEGETLF
+228 YHTINAGETLF

-260 PNHLKKGS
+260 PNNLKRGS
-268 VIRLIPDT
+268 VIRLTPDT
-276 KEMNVA
+276 KEMNVTIA
-282 IESTQLYTQYKVRKK
+282 PQQLYTEYKVRKK

-320 IKRIKEDDIINIP
+320 IKKIKQDDIIYIP

-372 ILPFMLKQTH
+372 ILPFMLKQAH

-410 INVYAYDSEESDA
+410 INVYAYDSEASDA
-423 TVQNILANP
+423 TVRNILTNP
-432 QMKEMDLIIA
+432 QLKEMDMIIA
-442 PESDNHIKLIADFGL
+442 PDDDNQIKLIADFGL
-457 ANDINVVNTFSLKNE
+457 ANDINVINTFSLKNE

-478 KVFQTNIPHSYLY
+478 KIFQTNIPHSYLY

-511 HSGEE
+511 HTSEE
-516 NDKRDFIAGLKE
+516 SDKKDFVNGLKE

-534 ISYSEVRF
+534 IAYSEIKF
-542 GNELNLL
+542 GNELNLQ
-549 NQDSIFTGQSGI
+549 NQDSIWAGQSGV
-561 VFVPTSAKKKI
+561 VFVPTSARKKI
-572 LSLIVAPM
+572 LSIIIAPL
-580 EALKEKRPDIDI
+580 EALKAQREDLDI

-603 VPDYLNEFYKLN
+603 VPEYLNEFYKLN

-629 STKSFH
+629 NAKSFH

-645 LINASP
+645 MINASP
-651 QYALLGFDTGVYF
+651 QYALLGFDTGIYF
-664 LSAIRAHGK
+664 LSAIRAYGK
-673 NFATQQLVNSNDRIQ
+673 NFAVQKLENSSDRIQ
-688 TDFSFQRINNWSGFI
+688 TDFAFQRINNWSGFI